1 MIELWNLPQLNLF
14 VCSNCE
20 ACNQATPFLQGWAYG
35 HPNVGLNI
43 VSILDKPE
51 QIVRLGITH
60 TPALAVDGELLAQN
74 LSDDALADLLRNT
87 AQPGMKQT

>member
-1 MIELWNLPQLNLF
+1 MRKNGQPLSNTEITLF
-14 VCSNCE
+14 VCTNCE
-20 ACNQATPFLQGWAYG
+20 ACNQATTFMQGWVNG

-51 QIVRLGITH
+51 QIVRLGITY

-74 LSDDALADLLRNT
+74 LSGAALADLL
-87 AQPGMKQT
+87 